1 MALDKRDAPYYSL
14 DMPAAQTAT
23 ATKIAAST
31 IAITRAEGPARLC
44 KTRVFKTWKNASAAL
59 LAAAHTY
66 PEGGCYDKHDLV
78 VTFADGETY
87 SGRLDCKRDGGDCDV
102 ALHVREY
109 VEFLAG
115 ARKPDHMSEEQYLE
129 HMRRDPNQMGE
140 ALAFLATYQIG

>member
-1 MALDKRDAPYYSL
+1 MN
-14 DMPAAQTAT
+14 TAT
-23 ATKIAAST
+23 ATASKIPASS

>member
-1 MALDKRDAPYYSL
+1 MALDGRDAPYYSL

-23 ATKIAAST
+23 AAKIAAST

>member
-1 MALDKRDAPYYSL
+1 
-14 DMPAAQTAT
+14 MPATQT
-23 ATKIAAST
+23 ATKIPAVT

-44 KTRVFKTWKNASAAL
+44 RTRVFKTWKNASAAL

-78 VTFADGETY
+78 VTFKDGETY
-87 SGRLDCKRDGGDCDV
+87 QGRLDCKRDGGDCDV
-102 ALHVREY
+102 AAHVREY

-115 ARKPDHMSEEQYLE
+115 VNKPAHMTEAQYADHMRS
-129 HMRRDPNQMGE
+129 DPNQMGE